1 VTPQP
6 IAREAPT
13 ASARQ
18 EHGAVGLPQAL
29 APPAWY
35 LIGVQLWREA
45 RASWRLVVTLALAGA
60 AGGTAAALLLPSRY
74 EAKAAFQAE
83 NPPSQ
88 VPLGGAGIAGLLGS
102 QLGALGLGGSQ
113 STPQLLASLLTTDAV
128 LRHVVNATFPWK
140 GQSMSLAAIY
150 GLDHNRAELRDF
162 LAVAKLRR
170 ALSTD
175 LDLRTGVVHFSI
187 EGWTPELALAMA
199 ETTLAALNDANIALR
214 KQRASAERAF
224 TAQRSAD
231 ARLALAVAESS
242 LAAFY
247 QRNRNLTTSPTLQME
262 EASRRRSVDIA
273 QQLFV
278 QLRLQE
284 EQAALQELRNTP
296 SIGVID
302 PPVLPARRSWP
313 KRGLTVALGL
323 LIGLAVAFAKLSWP
337 RSLP

>member
-6 IAREAPT
+6 IVREAPT
-13 ASARQ
+13 APARP
-18 EHGAVGLPQAL
+18 EHPAVGSPQTFTL
-29 APPAWY
+29 PAWY
-35 LIGVQLWREA
+35 VVGVQLWREA
-45 RASWRLVVTLALAGA
+45 RANWRLVLTLAVAGV
-60 AGGTAAALLLPSRY
+60 AGGTATALLLPSRY

-88 VPLGGAGIAGLLGS
+88 LPLGGGGIASLLGF
-102 QLGALGLGGSQ
+102 QLGTLAAGGSQ

-128 LRHVVNATFPWK
+128 LRHVVNATFSWK
-140 GQSMSLAAIY
+140 GQSLSLAAIY
-150 GLDHNRAELRDF
+150 GLDHKRAELRDF
-162 LAVAKLRR
+162 LAIRKVRH

-175 LDLRTGVVHFSI
+175 LDLRTGIVRFSI

-199 ETTLAALNDANIALR
+199 ETTLAALNEANLALR
-214 KQRASAERAF
+214 KQRASAERTF

-242 LAAFY
+242 LAAFH

-262 EASRRRSVDIA
+262 EANLRRGVDIA

-313 KRGLTVALGL
+313 KRSLTVVLGL
-323 LIGLAVAFAKLSWP
+323 LIGLAVAFVRLSWP
-337 RSLP
+337 RTVP